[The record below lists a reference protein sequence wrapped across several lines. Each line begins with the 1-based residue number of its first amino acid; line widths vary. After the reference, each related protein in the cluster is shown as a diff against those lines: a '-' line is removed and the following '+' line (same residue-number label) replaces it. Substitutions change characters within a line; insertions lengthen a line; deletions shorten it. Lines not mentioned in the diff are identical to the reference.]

1 MSAMQVAQH
10 MKCLITA
17 QRSQGLYQTTIR
29 LLLRMTLYIS
39 RVQADNHMTRLRVRV
54 NGLHHNNYNIEVG
67 NGSNLNIEVN
77 GGNIN
82 LTTLQTGADGG
93 DVNINASRDLNM
105 QVARNMNVNIIG
117 NNVENVA
124 GKKDE
129 FVIGDNTKTGKNIN
143 LN

>member
-1 MSAMQVAQH
+1 M
-10 MKCLITA
+10 
-17 QRSQGLYQTTIR
+17 
-29 LLLRMTLYIS
+29 
-39 RVQADNHMTRLRVRV
+39 
-54 NGLHHNNYNIEVG
+54 
-67 NGSNLNIEVN
+67 N

-82 LTTLQTGADGG
+82 LTTLNTGADGG

>member
-1 MSAMQVAQH
+1 
-10 MKCLITA
+10 
-17 QRSQGLYQTTIR
+17 
-29 LLLRMTLYIS
+29 
-39 RVQADNHMTRLRVRV
+39 
-54 NGLHHNNYNIEVG
+54 
-67 NGSNLNIEVN
+67 
-77 GGNIN
+77 
-82 LTTLQTGADGG
+82 
-93 DVNINASRDLNM
+93 M